1 MRLLATILVA
11 AGVLAAAVAAA
22 ARAEDPVPTRDC
34 STRGDPSDGAA
45 VRFAHSGD
53 VVVGPV
59 SFAGLGLAA
68 SRTTRLDRGPDG
80 RFMRKVAAK
89 VLWGKPVAVSVSPAS
104 RAALALDYARSN
116 QHTVAI
122 RFAPCPPGTRM
133 YGSDGRL
140 RRVTVFPGGFSFLR
154 RGCFELEVRVERG
167 RTYRRTIS
175 LGAGEC

>member
-1 MRLLATILVA
+1 MRLLATVLVVS
-11 AGVLAAAVAAA
+11 GVLAAAAAV
-22 ARAEDPVPTRDC
+22 ARAEKTLPTRDC
-34 STRGDPSDGAA
+34 ATRGDPSDGTA
-45 VRFAHSGD
+45 VRFARSGD

-68 SRTTRLDRGPDG
+68 PMTTRLDLGPDG

-89 VLWGKPVAVSVSPAS
+89 VLWGRPVAVSVSPTS
-104 RAALALDYARSN
+104 RAALALDYAPSN
-116 QHTVAI
+116 LHTFAI
-122 RFAPCPPGTRM
+122 RFEPCPPGTPM

-154 RGCFELEVRVERG
+154 RGCYELEVRVERG

>member
-11 AGVLAAAVAAA
+11 GGALAAAAAVV
-22 ARAEDPVPTRDC
+22 RAEEPLPTRDC
-34 STRGDPSDGAA
+34 ATRGDPSDGTA
-45 VRFAHSGD
+45 VRFASSGD

-68 SRTTRLDRGPDG
+68 PRTTRLDRGPDG

-89 VLWGKPVAVSVSPAS
+89 VLWGRPVTVTVLPSS
-104 RAALALDYARSN
+104 RAALALDYAQSHL
-116 QHTVAI
+116 HTSAI
-122 RFAPCPPGTRM
+122 RFEACPPGTRM

-154 RGCFELEVRVERG
+154 RGCYELEVRVERG
-167 RTYRRTIS
+167 RTYRAPIS